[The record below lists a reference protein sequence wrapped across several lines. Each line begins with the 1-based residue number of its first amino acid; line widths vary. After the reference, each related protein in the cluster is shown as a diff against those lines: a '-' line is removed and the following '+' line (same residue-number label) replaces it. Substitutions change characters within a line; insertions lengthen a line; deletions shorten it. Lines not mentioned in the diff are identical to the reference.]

1 MLQSTTML
9 QSQDIINDAQA
20 QTGLTEF
27 HSDTFRPGLDLLTA
41 NARQSADISEQ
52 GLAILRFIWTR
63 NLANR
68 LKIDD
73 YHRRHPEL
81 AHSPVSQPIFQ
92 FGMPRTGTTLLSN
105 LLATDPG
112 LRSMLSWESNDP
124 VPPVAKGAE
133 KTDPRC
139 IAAKAQDAEKI
150 KANPEMA
157 KRHFEPADA
166 PTECTF
172 IHGHDFKACML
183 ESLAPAPAYT
193 RWLSTEANLTEAYAY
208 EKRFMQVLQHQ
219 TGGTWSVKMP
229 SHALFLDSLIKVF
242 PDARLVWIHRDPY
255 RATASLLS
263 LIEAAQREFVHKTS
277 IEYIRSIYVPQMFAH
292 IERAWEF
299 DRANPGRIAHVSYAR
314 LITDPIAEMKA
325 LYAHLGQP
333 FTAEVEAGMQ
343 AYLAANPQNK
353 HGAHSYGLEDFGVD
367 PASLDAGYADYVA
380 HFQIP
385 REG

>member
-1 MLQSTTML
+1 ML
-9 QSQDIINDAQA
+9 QSQDIIDDARA

-27 HSDTFRPGLDLLTA
+27 HSETFRQGLDLLTA
-41 NARQSADISEQ
+41 NARESADISEQ

-68 LKIDD
+68 LKVDD

-81 AHSPVSQPIFQ
+81 AASPVEAPIFQ

-105 LLATDPG
+105 LFATDRG

-124 VPPVAKGAE
+124 VPPPAKGAE
-133 KTDPRC
+133 RTDPRC
-139 IAAKAQDAEKI
+139 IAAKAQDADKI

-193 RWLSTEANLTEAYAY
+193 KWLATEADLTQAYAY
-208 EKRFMQVLQHQ
+208 EKRLMQVLQHF

-229 SHALFLDSLIKVF
+229 SHALFLDSLVKVF

-263 LIEAAQREFVHKTS
+263 LIEAAQREFMKQTS
-277 IEYIRSIYVPQMFAH
+277 IEYIRGVYVPQMFAH
-292 IERAWEF
+292 IARAWEF
-299 DRANPGRIAHVSYAR
+299 DRANPGRIAHVSYAN
-314 LITDPIAEMKA
+314 LITDPIAEMRA
-325 LYAHLGQP
+325 LYAHLDLP
-333 FTAEVEAGMQ
+333 FTAEVEAGMRG
-343 AYLAANPQNK
+343 YLQANPQNK

-367 PASLDAGYADYVA
+367 PASLDEGFAEYVS
-380 HFQIP
+380 HFNIP